1 MVYNKLLNNSTMELD
16 RHVKMPRIYKK
27 NKNLFIL
34 VFITN

>member
-16 RHVKMPRIYKK
+16 HVKMPRIYKE
-27 NKNLFIL
+27 NKNIFIL